1 MGRARCDSETHN
13 RSACRWRGLH
23 LSARLDREKSG
34 LSARGGGPRE
44 IRAICRRHDYRFES
58 LRPSYEACRWWN
70 PLLRANRLEPTV
82 WRAAGYPA
90 APDLATIDAIRRFRA
105 RGQIPLAHRQPRLR
119 E

>member
-34 LSARGGGPRE
+34 LEARGGGAGE
-44 IRAICRRHDYRFES
+44 IRAICRRHDYKFES
-58 LRPSYEACRWWN
+58 HRPSYEACRWWN
-70 PLLRANRLEPTV
+70 PRLRANRLEPTV

-90 APDLATIDAIRRFRA
+90 APGRATTNAIRRFRA
-105 RGQIPLAHRQPRLR
+105 RDRIPLAHHELRLR